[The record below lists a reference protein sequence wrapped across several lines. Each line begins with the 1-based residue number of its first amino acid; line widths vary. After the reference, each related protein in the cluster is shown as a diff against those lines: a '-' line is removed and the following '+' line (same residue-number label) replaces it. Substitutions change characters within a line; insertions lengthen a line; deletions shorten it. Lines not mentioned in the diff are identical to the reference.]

1 MLAQPSPKQMQ
12 IPGYTLIKKINSGGM
27 ATVYLATQ
35 HSVGRTLA
43 LKVMKP
49 ALDIDPEFHQRFKL
63 EANIIG
69 QLSHPNIIPIYD
81 IGRHQSFNYISME
94 FLANGSLDQ
103 KIAQGI
109 QTKDTIKIMIGI
121 AAALEHAHI
130 KGYVHRDIKPENILF
145 RADNSPVLT
154 DFGIARTI
162 KNDTKMTQVGAVI
175 GTPLYMSPEQAKGE
189 ASDGRADLYSLGVV
203 FYEMLTGARPF
214 QADCSLELG
223 IKHIHEKAPKLPL
236 QFFFLQPVLDK
247 LLAKKPEHRY
257 HNARELINA
266 LEQVKISSAPL
277 LASVD
282 RQTQSLQL
290 LKTMS
295 FLLAQ
300 HLWFYTKKLSQA
312 LTRLIQ
318 HILKRPEKTLII
330 DDSTPERMEAHTIVS
345 QPVTVADIFN
355 HYRHQPYWIYSA
367 VGVLVL
373 VLLGIVMVS
382 LDSSSAPSASAAAK
396 NKTDLL
402 NLTINATP
410 ASARVRILNIKES
423 YHPGIK
429 LAPGAYHVEV
439 SQEGHVTQTN
449 WIDLKSDNAAVNVSL
464 NKKEANLNALPLPDM
479 VSIQAREFLMGNAA
493 DTDENAVKKVFLD
506 TNFYISRYE
515 ITFNEYDYFAAA
527 TNRALPDDNGWGRG
541 NQPVINVSWDDA
553 MSYTNWLSKM
563 TGQHY
568 RLASTAEWEYAAR
581 GGTTSSFWWGN
592 NDDDAVDRA
601 NCFGCKSLL
610 TSLFSNQ
617 TQAVG
622 SYPPNDFG
630 LYDTA
635 GNVAEWV
642 DDCSETHEEK
652 ATFLCEH
659 RLIRGGS
666 YSDRIANISVF
677 SETSARPKE
686 TKNTVGFRIV
696 RGGEK
701 TQFKKFLKRIFSQ
714 AKSHE

>member
-1 MLAQPSPKQMQ
+1 MQ

-49 ALDIDPEFHQRFKL
+49 ALDVDPEFHQRFKL
-63 EANIIG
+63 EATIVG

-94 FLANGSLDQ
+94 FLGNGSLDQ

-109 QTKDTIKIMIGI
+109 NIKDAIKIMIGI

-145 RADNSPVLT
+145 RGDDSPVLT

-162 KNDTKMTQVGAVI
+162 KSNTNMTQVGVII

-189 ASDGRADLYSLGVV
+189 ASDGRADLYSLGIVL
-203 FYEMLTGARPF
+203 YEMLTGAQPF

-223 IKHIHEKAPKLPL
+223 IKHIHEVAPKLPL
-236 QFFFLQPVLDK
+236 QFFFLQPILDK

-257 HNARELINA
+257 QNARELINA
-266 LEQVKISSAPL
+266 LEQLTISSAPL
-277 LASVD
+277 LAAAD
-282 RQTQSLQL
+282 GKNQSLQL

-300 HLWFYTKKLSQA
+300 DFWFYTNKMLQV
-312 LTRLIQ
+312 LTRFIKN
-318 HILKRPEKTLII
+318 IANGPEKTLTI
-330 DDSTPERMEAHTIVS
+330 DDATPERMEAHTMIS
-345 QPVTVADIFN
+345 QRVTVADIFN
-355 HYRHQPYWIYSA
+355 HYRYQRKWIYSA
-367 VGVLVL
+367 IGILALVL
-373 VLLGIVMVS
+373 ISINLLSG
-382 LDSSSAPSASAAAK
+382 DSTTAPTTSASVK
-396 NKTDLL
+396 SKTDLL
-402 NLTINATP
+402 DLTINATP

-423 YHPGIK
+423 YRPGIK

-439 SQEGHVTQTN
+439 SQEGHVTQTQ
-449 WIDLKSDNAAVNVSL
+449 WIDLKSNNLAVNISL
-464 NKKEANLNALPLPDM
+464 NKKEENLNALPLPDM
-479 VSIQAREFLMGNAA
+479 VLIHAGEFLMGNTA
-493 DTDENAVKKVFLD
+493 DTDKKSVRKILLD
-506 TNFYISRYE
+506 TNFYIGRHE
-515 ITFNEYDYFAAA
+515 ITFAEYDYFAAA

-541 NQPVINVSWDDA
+541 NQPVINISWDDA
-553 MSYTNWLSKM
+553 MSYISWLNKM

-568 RLASTAEWEYAAR
+568 RLASAAEWEYAAR
-581 GGTTSSFWWGN
+581 GGATSTFWWGN
-592 NDDDAVDRA
+592 NDDDAIDRA

-610 TSLFSNQ
+610 TSLFNNQ
-617 TQAVG
+617 TQPVG

-630 LYDTA
+630 LYDTS
-635 GNVAEWV
+635 GNVSEWV
-642 DDCSETHEEK
+642 DNCTDTNNEK
-652 ATFLCEH
+652 GSLLCE
-659 RLIRGGS
+659 RRSIRGGS

-677 SETSARPKE
+677 AETSARPSE
-686 TKNTVGFRIV
+686 TSSTIGFRIV
-696 RGGEK
+696 RAGEK
-701 TQFKKFLKRIFSQ
+701 TQFKKLLKRIFSK
-714 AKSHE
+714 A

>member
-1 MLAQPSPKQMQ
+1 MQ
-12 IPGYTLIKKINSGGM
+12 IPGYTLIKKINTGGM

-63 EANIIG
+63 EATIVG

-94 FLANGSLDQ
+94 FLGNGSLDQ

-109 QTKDTIKIMIGI
+109 NIKDAIKIMIGI

-145 RADNSPVLT
+145 RADESPVLT

-162 KNDTKMTQVGAVI
+162 KSNTTMTEVGVVI

-189 ASDGRADLYSLGVV
+189 ASDGRADLYSLGIV

-223 IKHIHEKAPKLPL
+223 IKHIHEKAPKLPM
-236 QFFFLQPVLDK
+236 QFFFLQSILDK

-257 HNARELINA
+257 QNARELINA
-266 LEQVKISSAPL
+266 LEQLTISSAPL
-277 LASVD
+277 LGSAD
-282 RQTQSLQL
+282 RRTQSLQL
-290 LKTMS
+290 LKTMI

-300 HLWFYTKKLSQA
+300 HFWFYTKKALQA
-312 LTRLIQ
+312 LIRFVQ
-318 HILKRPEKTLII
+318 NILYGPEKTTII
-330 DDSTPERMEAHTIVS
+330 DDTTPERMEAHTIIS
-345 QPVTVADIFN
+345 QPVTLADIFN
-355 HYRHQPYWIYSA
+355 RHRHHRPWIYSA
-367 VGVLVL
+367 VGILAL
-373 VLLGIVMVS
+373 ILISINLLS
-382 LDSSSAPSASAAAK
+382 EDSAPTTFATAK
-396 NKTDLL
+396 SKTDLL
-402 NLTINATP
+402 DLTINATP

-423 YHPGIK
+423 YRPAIK

-439 SQEGHVTQTN
+439 SQEGHITQTQ
-449 WIDLKSDNAAVNVSL
+449 WVDLKSKNLSVNINL
-464 NKKEANLNALPLPDM
+464 NKKEEDRNALPLPDM
-479 VSIQAREFLMGNAA
+479 VLVHAGEFLMGNAA
-493 DTDENAVKKVFLD
+493 DTDKEAVKKIFLD

-515 ITFNEYDYFAAA
+515 ITFNEYDYFAIS
-527 TNRALPDDNGWGRG
+527 TNRVLPDDNGWGRG

-553 MSYTNWLSKM
+553 MSYINWLSKM

-568 RLASTAEWEYAAR
+568 RLASAAEWEYAAK
-581 GGTTSSFWWGN
+581 GGTTSTFWWGN
-592 NDDDAVDRA
+592 NDDDAIDRA

-610 TSLFSNQ
+610 TSLFNNQ
-617 TQAVG
+617 TQPVG

-642 DDCSETHEEK
+642 GDCSETNTEK
-652 ATFLCEH
+652 GALVCEH

-666 YSDRIANISVF
+666 YSDRIANISPF
-677 SETSARPKE
+677 AETSARPNE
-686 TKNTVGFRIV
+686 TKSTIGFRIV
-696 RGGEK
+696 RAGEK
-701 TQFKKFLKRIFSQ
+701 TNFKKLLKRIFSKVQ
-714 AKSHE
+714 QYEFSNTSSRSG